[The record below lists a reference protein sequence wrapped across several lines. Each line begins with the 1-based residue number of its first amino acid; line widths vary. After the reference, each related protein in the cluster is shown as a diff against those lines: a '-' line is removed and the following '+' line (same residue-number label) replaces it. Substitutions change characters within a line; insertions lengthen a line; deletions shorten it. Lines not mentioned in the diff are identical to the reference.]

1 MKKNFYQKNF
11 NKVVVM
17 TISSIL
23 LIVLA
28 SILKIPLDKA
38 IYSNNKLS
46 NVVTA
51 IDSFLNAILKL
62 GTAIFLL
69 AFLLTVIEVYKRKK
83 CDLPYNLV
91 VSVMQT
97 FKIRRFLKQDES
109 YMDDKFSRINKDNKV
124 NPVFRKFNKN
134 IKYCIVDIR
143 KSSVIVILK
152 IPKNQQSQKIL
163 KDMEQQL
170 LDEVT
175 HLNPDYYFSGIQ
187 RSKNYLC
194 IKGNKR

>member
-124 NPVFRKFNKN
+124 NPVLRKFNKN

>member
-124 NPVFRKFNKN
+124 NPVLRKFNKN

-163 KDMEQQL
+163 KDIEQQL

>member
-109 YMDDKFSRINKDNKV
+109 YIDDKFSRINKDNKV
-124 NPVFRKFNKN
+124 NPVLRKFNKN

>member
-124 NPVFRKFNKN
+124 NPILRKFNKN

>member
-11 NKVVVM
+11 NKVVGM

-124 NPVFRKFNKN
+124 NPVLRKFNKN

-152 IPKNQQSQKIL
+152 IPRNQQSQKIL